1 MGLTRRAELI
11 AEIESRLD
19 FKVDPKVNLA
29 QVEEALVAVEIGE
42 ALVRALPPAPPA
54 SQKAKEAPAKKPAKK
69 RGSK

>member
-29 QVEEALVAVEIGE
+29 QVEEALVAVEI
-42 ALVRALPPAPPA
+42 
-54 SQKAKEAPAKKPAKK
+54 
-69 RGSK
+69 